1 MDTETLATEMLKE
14 LKANNERSEK
24 REKRWF
30 TLAMIEL
37 VIIVVITGM
46 FIWYINQPIEETIET
61 TEYTQD
67 ANTGDNSSITQSI
80 GE

>member
-1 MDTETLATEMLKE
+1 MDNLATEMLKE
-14 LKANNERSEK
+14 LKSNA
-24 REKRWF
+24 KRWF
-30 TLAMIEL
+30 IAFIVAL
-37 VIIVVITGM
+37 VLWFITIGL
-46 FIWYINQPIEETIET
+46 FVWYINQPIEETTET

>member
-1 MDTETLATEMLKE
+1 MDNLATEMLKE
-14 LKANNERSEK
+14 LKANA
-24 REKRWF
+24 KRWF
-30 TLAMIEL
+30 IAF
-37 VIIVVITGM
+37 IVVLVLWFTTIGL
-46 FIWYINQPIEETIET
+46 FVWYINQPIEETTET